1 MKLFNE
7 IKRTR
12 VKQSSHTESNYC
24 FLNESSWKW
33 VDYYRN
39 QVEEWYSRFPDDL
52 DFYRQF
58 TSRKDWH
65 HASAFF
71 ELYTFTL
78 FSKLGFKVSY
88 HGSIG
93 SRKIDL
99 VLMSD
104 SIKILI
110 DCVLSGEPNQ
120 NQSIERIEKQIEDI
134 IEEVQ
139 SPFYWIAANFIRTSD
154 QTPKLSRIRSNLQSE
169 IASLNLEI
177 GETKTMVW
185 SDEHWIIEFSFFKKD
200 PPDERSLGSVVSS
213 QRGGFVDGPSMSILR
228 RTLNSKRGSSY
239 DVRCPYIIAV
249 NSYNL
254 TLYDELIKGVLFG
267 DMNISG
273 FTNNLFVEHPFFYKD
288 RPQNTSVSGILLV
301 RGLYS
306 SNMGIVNI
314 ALWENPWSK
323 YPIPQELKSL
333 SRHVPKLNNSN
344 EIEKIE
350 FIQGLKPWEI
360 LEIEERYF
368 DYDH

>member
-1 MKLFNE
+1 MKLFDD

-12 VKQSSHTESNYC
+12 VKQSNHTESKYS

-39 QVEEWYSRFPDDL
+39 QVEEWYSKFPDDL

-58 TSRKDWH
+58 TSTKDWH

-71 ELYTFTL
+71 ELYTFAL
-78 FSKLGFKVSY
+78 FSKLGFDVNY
-88 HGSIG
+88 HESIG

-99 VLMSD
+99 VLVSD

-110 DCVLSGEPNQ
+110 DCVLSGEPNL

-134 IEEVQ
+134 IEEVE
-139 SPFYWIAANFIRTSD
+139 SPFYWIAADFIRASA

-169 IASLNLEI
+169 IASLDLEI
-177 GETKTMVW
+177 GEIKTMEW
-185 SDEHWIIEFSFFKKD
+185 SDENWIIEFSFFKKD
-200 PPDERSLGSVVSS
+200 PPVERSLGSVASS

-239 DVRCPYIIAV
+239 DVSCPYIIAV

-267 DMNISG
+267 DMTILG
-273 FTNNLFVEHPFFYKD
+273 FNNNLFVDHPFFYNNQ
-288 RPQNTSVSGILLV
+288 PQNTSVSGILLV
-301 RGLYS
+301 KGLYS
-306 SNMGIVNI
+306 SNMGIVDI

-323 YPIPQELKSL
+323 YPILQELKGL
-333 SRHVPKLNNSN
+333 SRHVPKLNSSN

-350 FIQGLKPWEI
+350 FIRGLKPWEI

-368 DYDH
+368 EVE